1 MQAAKSRHKGWS
13 VVLLLVAGVAG
24 YALLYGSAWLG
35 LQIFGGL
42 PLGNLLAW
50 CGLLALPAVVWL
62 LAAPGSRLWQA
73 ARLLWC
79 LVLPWLAVSALLAGN
94 LALKFTTAN
103 QWQFQLWLLYSAVSL
118 CCGLLLLLMYLWQLV
133 SRSSARVAGD
143 QQDLSAAGKPYSK

>member
-24 YALLYGSAWLG
+24 YALLNGSAWLC

-79 LVLPWLAVSALLAGN
+79 LVLPWCAASALLAGN
-94 LALKFTTAN
+94 PALIFTTEN
-103 QWQFQLWLLYSAVSL
+103 QWQFQLCLLYSAASL
-118 CCGLLLLLMYLWQLV
+118 SCGLLLLLIYLWQLV
-133 SRSSARVAGD
+133 RSGSARMTV
-143 QQDLSAAGKPYSK
+143 SSKV

>member
-1 MQAAKSRHKGWS
+1 MRVAKLCHKGWS

-24 YALLYGSAWLG
+24 YGLLQGAAWLG

-73 ARLLWC
+73 ARLLSC
-79 LVLPWLAVSALLAGN
+79 LVLPWFAVSALLAGN
-94 LALKFTTAN
+94 LALIFTTAG

-118 CCGLLLLLMYLWQLV
+118 CCGLLLLLIYLWQQV
-133 SRSSARVAGD
+133 SRNSLRVAGD
-143 QQDLSAAGKPYSK
+143 Q